1 MRGIHFYRAASNS
14 IGFQA
19 ERRQERNAGD
29 RMRGGDKRR
38 RVYRIRGIQRG
49 CRVSGGESRGT
60 KEEHRAGSDSTGF
73 QAGRGDRREM
83 QEIGW
88 GEEIK
93 GKEFIEWLG
102 YREDAGFQK
111 GRVRLMEERGGEDRE
126 RVRREFT
133 TEIEKRG
140 EWRVQRIEDDR
151 TPRSTV
157 AEVVRGYQRRRW
169 KGDSMIT

>member
-1 MRGIHFYRAASNS
+1 MRGIHFYRAGSESTGFQEGKGEMRGIHFYRAASNS

-83 QEIGW
+83 QEIG
-88 GEEIK
+88 
-93 GKEFIEWLG
+93 
-102 YREDAGFQK
+102 
-111 GRVRLMEERGGEDRE
+111 
-126 RVRREFT
+126 
-133 TEIEKRG
+133 
-140 EWRVQRIEDDR
+140 
-151 TPRSTV
+151 
-157 AEVVRGYQRRRW
+157 
-169 KGDSMIT
+169 